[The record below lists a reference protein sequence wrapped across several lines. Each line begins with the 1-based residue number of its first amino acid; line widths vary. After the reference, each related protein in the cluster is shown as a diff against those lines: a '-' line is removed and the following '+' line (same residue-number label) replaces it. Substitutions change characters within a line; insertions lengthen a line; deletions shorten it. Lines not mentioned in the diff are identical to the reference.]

1 MGGDGGVIA
10 SNRKYLRG
18 AGTADHTGD
27 SQRHT
32 EKTSDK
38 QVSQELL
45 RLCYLTKAPLFQT
58 NQAIVADPY
67 GRLYHKEAVVEALLR
82 RKHPSEQDEFG
93 PHVRGL
99 KDLHPV
105 RFHLNHQ
112 IPMCPVTGAE
122 LNGQQPAFLI
132 PQHPHQHNNNS
143 YDKDGVNVIS
153 ERAIKEMGVEALQ
166 SDYGPFERSSLVR
179 LAPPPSMM
187 EEIIEA
193 VRIQQEHELTRQSK
207 KEKKR
212 KLKHH
217 GQVEQGRKNVK
228 MDRQLT
234 AARQRVQSAVQTNDI
249 LSSLFTD
256 NTTSKSDKE
265 KKDALFAR
273 MG

>member
-32 EKTSDK
+32 EKSSDK

-58 NQAIVADPY
+58 KQQVIVADPY
-67 GRLYHKEAVVEALLR
+67 GRLYHKEAAVEALLR
-82 RKHPSEQDEFG
+82 RRNHPSEQDEFG

-99 KDLHPV
+99 KDLQPV
-105 RFHLNHQ
+105 RFHLIHQ

-122 LNGQQPAFLI
+122 LNGQHPAFLI
-132 PQHPHQHNNNS
+132 PTRSHDNENVS
-143 YDKDGVNVIS
+143 VNVIS

-166 SDYGPFERSSLVR
+166 ADFGPFERSSLVR
-179 LAPPPSMM
+179 LAPPPSIMD
-187 EEIIEA
+187 EIIEV
-193 VRIQQEHELTRQSK
+193 VRLQQEYEPTKQSK
-207 KEKKR
+207 NEKKR
-212 KLKHH
+212 KLKQN
-217 GQVEQGRKNVK
+217 GQVEPERKNVK
-228 MDRQLT
+228 MNSQMT
-234 AARQRVQSAVQTNDI
+234 AARQRVQSAVQSNDI

-256 NTTSKSDKE
+256 NTTSKSDKD
-265 KKDALFAR
+265 KKDTLFAR